1 MCETNLPEHQN
12 ENRFSDS
19 FVRGSWISVISCKH
33 VSLKI
38 PPKLTQVRVTETHL
52 VAIVSNKAELGFQER
67 PVTSEPLDGGFERFA
82 ELDLFE
88 G

>member
-1 MCETNLPEHQN
+1 MCQTNLPEHQN

-38 PPKLTQVRVTETHL
+38 PPKLTQVTHL
-52 VAIVSNKAELGFQER
+52 VAIISNKAELGFQER
-67 PVTSEPLDGGFERFA
+67 SVTSEPLDDGFETFA
-82 ELDLFE
+82 ELDLF
-88 G
+88 GG